1 MAKVKGRARGETPKE
16 DPRRASVLRD
26 LAELQGLRLPT
37 LRARWRELFGT
48 EPPGYKRDR
57 MVKRLAYRIQE
68 LAYGGLSDAAKAR
81 LEQIAEEVDGPIRKD
96 GKVRAM
102 RRRKADGQLTAGTRL
117 VREWQG
123 QPIEVTVLES
133 GFEYAG
139 RQFRSLSAIAR
150 LVTGTNWNGPAFFGL
165 RGAAR

>member
-1 MAKVKGRARGETPKE
+1 MATVNGRKRGRTRAE

-26 LAELQGLRLPT
+26 LAELQGMKLPGLRS
-37 LRARWRELFGT
+37 RWRELFGT
-48 EPPGYKRDR
+48 EPPGYRRDR
-57 MVKRLAYRIQE
+57 MVARLAYRVQE
-68 LAYGGLSDAAKAR
+68 LRFGGLSDSAKGR
-81 LEQIAEEVDGPIRKD
+81 LEQIAEEVDGPVRKD

-102 RRRKADGQLTAGTRL
+102 RRRKQAGELTAGTRL

-123 QPIEVTVLES
+123 QPIEVTVLDS

-150 LVTGTNWNGPAFFGL
+150 LVTGTNWNGPAWFGL
-165 RGAAR
+165 RGSGR

>member
-1 MAKVKGRARGETPKE
+1 MAKVKGRARGRAPKE
-16 DPRRASVLRD
+16 DPRRTRVLRD
-26 LAELQGLRLPT
+26 LAGLQGLGLPA

-57 MVKRLAYRIQE
+57 MVKRLAYRVQE
-68 LAYGGLSDAAKAR
+68 LAYGGLSPEAKDR
-81 LEQIAEEVDGPIRKD
+81 LEQIAEEVDGPVRKD

-102 RRRKADGQLTAGTRL
+102 RRRKQAGELTAGTRL

-165 RGAAR
+165 RGTSR